1 MSIAH
6 RSPSFAASNPASGV
20 PGATCASHRPWRLC
34 LLALAFVGS
43 GLGCATAPAA
53 RTDAESARAVERL
66 RAENA
71 SQVRKVEE
79 LENQVFILNA
89 ELDNRRGAGPAAVA
103 PPPVQLP
110 EVKLARGEKVPAP
123 DSGGGP
129 ASLVDETEIEYA
141 GAAAERSSGKRPVLK
156 LYGSGSDPGD
166 TTAAETS
173 LIEGGSTAS
182 ETASSDD
189 RDGSRADDGGAA
201 RPIRERHRSALSRR
215 PPHPSPSAKPARM
228 ASDGTDPAPARN
240 LGTLA
245 LAPTTMTAPAPAP
258 ALAPAPTARVGRSV
272 AAPARDNAPADNA
285 LYQNALGQ
293 LRAGHHDEA
302 VAGLRAFVA
311 AHPQHDLADNAQYW
325 LGECFYDRKDFS
337 TALREFRRVVEAF
350 PTGNKVPDALLKLGL
365 SYLAIG
371 SARPG
376 REALTDLVR
385 RFPQH
390 PTAALA
396 QARLAELPKEVR

>member
-6 RSPSFAASNPASGV
+6 RSPTFAASNPASGV
-20 PGATCASHRPWRLC
+20 PGATCASHRPWRLG
-34 LLALAFVGS
+34 LLAIAFVGS

-53 RTDAESARAVERL
+53 RTDAESAHAVERL

-89 ELDNRRGAGPAAVA
+89 ELDNRRGAAPAAVA

-156 LYGSGSDPGD
+156 LYGSGGDPGD
-166 TTAAETS
+166 STAAETS

-189 RDGSRADDGGAA
+189 RDGNRAEDGGAA
-201 RPIRERHRSALSRR
+201 RPTRERHRSALSRR

-240 LGTLA
+240 LGALA

-258 ALAPAPTARVGRSV
+258 ALAPAGTARAGRS
-272 AAPARDNAPADNA
+272 AAVPARDNAPADNA

-337 TALREFRRVVEAF
+337 TALREFRRVIEAF

>member
-1 MSIAH
+1 
-6 RSPSFAASNPASGV
+6 
-20 PGATCASHRPWRLC
+20 
-34 LLALAFVGS
+34 LLALAFVGAAM
-43 GLGCATAPAA
+43 GCATAPAA
-53 RTDAESARAVERL
+53 RTDDAHAVERL

-89 ELDNRRGAGPAAVA
+89 ELDNRRGAAPAGVA

-123 DSGGGP
+123 DSGSGP
-129 ASLVDETEIEYA
+129 TSLVDETEIEYA
-141 GAAAERSSGKRPVLK
+141 GAAAERSPGKRPVLK
-156 LYGSGSDPGD
+156 LYGTGADP
-166 TTAAETS
+166 
-173 LIEGGSTAS
+173 GGSTSAETNLGEGATTGASS
-182 ETASSDD
+182 ETSD
-189 RDGSRADDGGAA
+189 RDDERAGDDEGASASRG
-201 RPIRERHRSALSRR
+201 RLSRERHRSALSRR
-215 PPHPSPSAKPARM
+215 PPHPSAKPARM
-228 ASDGTDPAPARN
+228 AGDGAEPAPARS

-258 ALAPAPTARVGRSV
+258 APAPHAGRST
-272 AAPARDNAPADNA
+272 ASRGSTPAADNA

-293 LRAGHHDEA
+293 LRAGHHEEA

-365 SYLAIG
+365 SYLALG

-396 QARLAELPKEVR
+396 EARLAELPKEVR